1 MKSILKSIV
10 ILFLISTVTQ
20 LNAQDLSARDIV
32 EKSNNL
38 FLGRS
43 SISTMTMRVIR
54 PEWSRTFTMQ
64 TWSLGN
70 DYYIIYITAPARDK
84 GQIFM
89 KRNTEMWNWMPTIN
103 RMIKIP
109 PSMMMQSWMGSD
121 FSNDDVVR
129 ANSIVE
135 DYTHKILGE
144 EEIEGL
150 NCYKIELIPLDDA
163 PVVWGKVIIWI
174 AKEKYFQL
182 QTEYYDDYMELVNI
196 AKGSEIEVMDGKEI
210 PTLLSISPVG
220 KPNNITELKITF
232 QDFDIPSI
240 TESFFSQQNMKRIR
254 PRNK

>member
-1 MKSILKSIV
+1 
-10 ILFLISTVTQ
+10 
-20 LNAQDLSARDIV
+20 
-32 EKSNNL
+32 
-38 FLGRS
+38 
-43 SISTMTMRVIR
+43 MTMSIIR

-64 TWSLGN
+64 SWSLGN
-70 DYYIIYITAPARDK
+70 DFYIIYITAPARDK

-89 KRNTEMWNWMPTIN
+89 KRKNEMWNWMPTIN

-135 DYTHKILGE
+135 DYTHRMIGE
-144 EEIEGL
+144 KEIEGL
-150 NCYKIELIPLDDA
+150 NCYEIELIPLDDA
-163 PVVWGKVIIWI
+163 PVVWGKVIMWI

-196 AKGSEIEVMDGKEI
+196 AKGSEIEMMDGKEI
-210 PTLLSISPVG
+210 PTLLSISPVD
-220 KPNNITELKITF
+220 KPKNITELKITY

-240 TESFFSQQNMKRIR
+240 TKSFFSQQNMKRIR

>member
-1 MKSILKSIV
+1 MKSIV
-10 ILFLISTVTQ
+10 NTFVLIIIISFATQ
-20 LNAQDLSARDIV
+20 TNAQDFSARDIV

-38 FLGRS
+38 FLGKS
-43 SISTMTMRVIR
+43 SISTMTMSIKR
-54 PEWSRTFTMQ
+54 PEWTRTYTMQ
-64 TWSLGN
+64 SWSLGN

-89 KRNTEMWNWMPTIN
+89 KRKNDMWNWMPSIN

-121 FSNDDVVR
+121 LSNDDVVR

-144 EEIEGL
+144 EEIDGQT
-150 NCYKIELIPLDDA
+150 CYKVELMPLDDA
-163 PVVWGKVIIWI
+163 PVVWGKIIMWI
-174 AKEKYFQL
+174 AKEKHFQVR
-182 QTEYYDDYMELVNI
+182 TEYYDDYMDLINI
-196 AKGSEIEVMDGKEI
+196 AQGLEIVEMDGKEI
-210 PTLLSISPVG
+210 PSLLRISPVN
-220 KPNNITELKITF
+220 KPHHITELKISF

>member
-1 MKSILKSIV
+1 MKSIIKSV
-10 ILFLISTVTQ
+10 VLILLITTITQ
-20 LNAQDLSARDIV
+20 AKAQQLSARDIV

-38 FLGRS
+38 FLGKS
-43 SISTMTMRVIR
+43 SISTMKMSVKR
-54 PEWSRTFTMQ
+54 PEWTRTYTMQ
-64 TWSLGN
+64 SWSLGN

-89 KRNTEMWNWMPTIN
+89 KRKNDMWNWMPSIN

-135 DYTHKILGE
+135 DYTHKVLGE
-144 EEIEGL
+144 EEIDGQT
-150 NCYKIELIPLDDA
+150 CYKIELMPLDNA
-163 PVVWGKVIIWI
+163 PVVWGKVIMWI
-174 AKEKYFQL
+174 HKEKYFQL
-182 QTEYYDDYMELVNI
+182 RTEYYDDYMDLINI
-196 AKGSEIEVMDGKEI
+196 AKGSEIQVMDGKEI
-210 PTLLSISPVG
+210 PTLLSISPVD
-220 KPNNITELKITF
+220 KPHHITELKISF
-232 QDFDIPSI
+232 QDFDIPII